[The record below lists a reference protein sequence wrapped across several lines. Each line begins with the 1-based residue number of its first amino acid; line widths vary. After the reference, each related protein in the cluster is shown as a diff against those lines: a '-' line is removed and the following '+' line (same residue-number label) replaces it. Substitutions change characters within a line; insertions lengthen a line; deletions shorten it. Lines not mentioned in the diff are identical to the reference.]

1 MIGFDITP
9 YLPLI
14 GIMGGGVVAGVF
26 MLARGRSGDSSTK
39 MPTVAEI
46 WKRMDDLST
55 KVDALSIELNKER
68 SARVTLR
75 SVFLAYIERVR
86 AGGTHNLT
94 EAEKRALDLTEN
106 EREESN
112 S

>member
-1 MIGFDITP
+1 MNDAITP
-9 YLPLI
+9 YLPVI
-14 GIMGGGVVAGVF
+14 GIVAGGIVAGIF
-26 MLARGRSGDSSTK
+26 MLVRGRSGDSSTK

-46 WKRMDDLST
+46 WHRMDELST
-55 KVDALSIELNKER
+55 KVDDLSLELNKER

-75 SVFLAYIERVR
+75 SVFLAYIDRVR
-86 AGGTHNLT
+86 AGGTHILT